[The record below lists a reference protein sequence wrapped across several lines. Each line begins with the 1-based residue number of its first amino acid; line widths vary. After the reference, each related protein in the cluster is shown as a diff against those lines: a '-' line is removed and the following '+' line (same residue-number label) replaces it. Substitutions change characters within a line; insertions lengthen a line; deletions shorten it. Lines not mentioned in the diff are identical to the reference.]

1 MPSWPGAIPDL
12 AAVVA
17 HDAGSN
23 PSDKYSFLANIS
35 AWTTNVGHPG
45 STNAAISEIF
55 QNGLISTMFAGAAT
69 GRLTPEEALDEAD
82 AEVRRIFRK
91 WKENGKL

>member
-1 MPSWPGAIPDL
+1 
-12 AAVVA
+12 
-17 HDAGSN
+17 
-23 PSDKYSFLANIS
+23 
-35 AWTTNVGHPG
+35 
-45 STNAAISEIF
+45 
-55 QNGLISTMFAGAAT
+55 MFAGAAT